1 MHAKHRVRAHSPKGL
16 CLELE
21 PILGLRDSQ
30 SDLESDRLMDGV
42 VAFIQIKF
50 SYAETENL
58 AVGDSV
64 SSGDILVG
72 GHLWRINCYPRG
84 DTNEHKG
91 EYVSIFLKLA
101 SKSTKVK
108 AIFEAFVMGRD
119 GELSLYHSKRCS
131 QIYPPNTENNDWGWN
146 KLVKRSDLESNYVSN
161 GWVTIMCGVIV
172 ARDKPLE
179 YPLHVPP
186 SDIGFDLG
194 CLLHCADGSD
204 VSFVVD
210 GETFPAHRAVLA
222 ARSPVFKAQLF
233 GSMADA
239 TMPSIT
245 LHDITATTFKAM
257 LRFMYTDDLPA
268 DDELRGSPSEMF
280 QDLLALADRYALDRL
295 KLICASKLCEKVSVD
310 TVAAIL
316 GCAETYNCPELKKKC
331 IAFCAEEKNFK
342 MAVLTDGFVQLA
354 QKFPSILVELREK
367 VKA

>member
-1 MHAKHRVRAHSPKGL
+1 MDAPDKKSATMF
-16 CLELE
+16 
-21 PILGLRDSQ
+21 DSC
-30 SDLESDRLMDGV
+30 
-42 VAFIQIKF
+42 FTQIKF
-50 SYAETENL
+50 SYSETESL
-58 AVGDSV
+58 AVGEFI

-72 GHLWRINCYPRG
+72 GHLWRIHCYPRG
-84 DTNEHKG
+84 LKTQDNY
-91 EYVSIFLKLA
+91 EYVCIFLELVSE
-101 SKSTKVK
+101 SKNVK
-108 AIFEAFVMGRD
+108 AILDAFLMIKD
-119 GELSLYHSKRCS
+119 GEPSSIYAVRCS
-131 QIYPPNTENNDWGWN
+131 QIYPPSGSTRSGSGLR
-146 KLVKRSDLESNYVSN
+146 LVKRSDLGAYYMIN

-172 ARDKPLE
+172 ACDNKPPQ
-179 YPLHVPP
+179 YALHVPP
-186 SDIGFDLG
+186 SDIGSDLRN
-194 CLLHCADGSD
+194 LLHCSDGSD

-210 GETFPAHRAVLA
+210 SETFLAHRAVLA

-245 LHDITATTFKAM
+245 LHDITAAQFKAM

-268 DDELRGSPSEMF
+268 DEELGRSPSEMF
-280 QDLLALADRYALDRL
+280 QGLLALAHRYALDRL
-295 KLICASKLCEKVSVD
+295 KLICASKLWEKVSVD

-331 IAFCAEEKNFK
+331 IAFCAEENNFK